1 MTDRTFRSFAVA
13 WNECQN
19 SFKPEHL
26 FVEKAVDFL
35 LTKSDWLTKP
45 SAAKELADIVRDRV
59 KKKKKADR
67 EEKEELARAAKAKA
81 KAKASKKKKVTK
93 PAKAKAKT
101 TKVKDR
107 EAIDLTN
114 LEPDNSNQEPSAEKS
129 EPMKTDE
136 DESDD
141 EGTGQTP
148 VNNGGFTDKYTWTQT
163 LSEVDVRL
171 EVPKLSSRSF
181 VVVFKQKHLKVGI
194 KGEDLI
200 IDAELHAKIDP
211 DESMWS
217 MSEEVGFDGKVMTLN
232 LVKKEGMCWWPKVC
246 EGDPEIN
253 TKKIEPEN
261 SNLNDLDGD
270 TRKVVEKMMFDQRQK
285 AAGKPTSKEIEQ
297 QAMLKKFMAAHPE
310 MDFSKCKMPGGGMGG
325 FNMG

>member
-1 MTDRTFRSFAVA
+1 MKDRVFRSFAVA

-26 FVEKAVDFL
+26 FVERAVDFL
-35 LTKSDWLTKP
+35 LTKNDWLTKP
-45 SAAKELADIVRDRV
+45 SSAKELADIVKDRV
-59 KKKKKADR
+59 TKKKKADR
-67 EEKEELARAAKAKA
+67 EEKEELARAKAKTKAKA
-81 KAKASKKKKVTK
+81 AKKKKETK
-93 PAKAKAKT
+93 PAT
-101 TKVKDR
+101 TKIKKR

-114 LEPDNSNQEPSAEKS
+114 LEPDNSNQEPSSEKPEVGKTS
-129 EPMKTDE
+129 EDG
-136 DESDD
+136 SDD

-148 VNNGGFTDKYTWTQT
+148 LNNGGFTDKYTWVQT

-171 EVPKLSSRSF
+171 EVPKLPSKSF
-181 VVVFKQKHLKVGI
+181 VVEFKPKHLKVGI
-194 KGEDLI
+194 KGEEPI
-200 IDAELHAKIDP
+200 INAELHAIIDP

-217 MSEEVGFDGKVMTLN
+217 MSSEAGVDGKVMTVN
-232 LVKKEGMCWWPKVC
+232 LVKKEGMCWWSKVC
-246 EGDPEIN
+246 VGDPEIN

-297 QAMLKKFMAAHPE
+297 QAMLKKFMSAHPE
-310 MDFSKCKMPGGGMGG
+310 MDFSKCKMPGSGGG
-325 FNMG
+325 FNMS

>member
-19 SFKPEHL
+19 SFKPEYL

-35 LTKSDWLTKP
+35 LTKGDWLTKP
-45 SAAKELADIVRDRV
+45 SAAKELADIVKDRV
-59 KKKKKADR
+59 KKKKRAEK
-67 EEKEELARAAKAKA
+67 EEKEELARAAEAKA
-81 KAKASKKKKVTK
+81 KAKAPKKKKVTK
-93 PAKAKAKT
+93 PAKAKT

-114 LEPDNSNQEPSAEKS
+114 LEPDNSKQEPSA

-148 VNNGGFTDKYTWTQT
+148 VNNGGFTDKYTWTQS

-181 VVVFKQKHLKVGI
+181 IVQFKSKHLKVGI
-194 KGEDLI
+194 KGEALI

-217 MSEEVGFDGKVMTLN
+217 MSEEAGIEGKVMTLN

>member
-1 MTDRTFRSFAVA
+1 M
-13 WNECQN
+13 
-19 SFKPEHL
+19 

-45 SAAKELADIVRDRV
+45 NAAKELADLVKHRI
-59 KKKKKADR
+59 KKKLKADR
-67 EEKEELARAAKAKA
+67 EEKEELAKKAKA
-81 KAKASKKKKVTK
+81 KAKAQRKKKVTK
-93 PAKAKAKT
+93 PVKKD
-101 TKVKDR
+101 TKKR
-107 EAIDLTN
+107 EVIDLTN
-114 LEPDNSNQEPSAEKS
+114 LEADNSNESEKPEPEK
-129 EPMKTDE
+129 TNV

-148 VNNGGFTDKYTWTQT
+148 VNNGGFTDRYTWTQS
-163 LSEVDVRL
+163 LSELDVRI
-171 EVPKLSSRSF
+171 EVPKLPSRRF
-181 VVVFKQKHLKVGI
+181 IVTFKSKHLKVGI
-194 KGEDLI
+194 KGEEPI
-200 IDAELHAKIDP
+200 IDAELHAVIDP
-211 DESMWS
+211 EESMWS
-217 MSEEVGFDGKVMTLN
+217 MAEEKGVSGKVMTVN
-232 LVKKEGMCWWPKVC
+232 LIKKEGMCWWPKVC
-246 EGDPEIN
+246 VGDPEIN

-325 FNMG
+325 FNMS

>member
-26 FVEKAVDFL
+26 FVQKAVDFL

-45 SAAKELADIVRDRV
+45 NATKELADLVKERI
-59 KKKKKADR
+59 KKKLKVDR
-67 EEKEELARAAKAKA
+67 EEKEELARKARA

-93 PAKAKAKT
+93 PKKEIK
-101 TKVKDR
+101 KR

-114 LEPDNSNQEPSAEKS
+114 LEPDNSNQEPSSATKPEPEETNS
-129 EPMKTDE
+129 E
-136 DESDD
+136 ESDD

-148 VNNGGFTDKYTWTQT
+148 VNNGGFTDKYTWTQS

-171 EVPKLSSRSF
+171 EVPKLPSRRF
-181 VVVFKQKHLKVGI
+181 IVEFKSKYLKVGI
-194 KGEDLI
+194 KGEELM
-200 IDAELHAKIDP
+200 IDAELHAAIDP
-211 DESMWS
+211 EESMWS
-217 MSEEVGFDGKVMTLN
+217 MSEEAGVAGKVMTVN
-232 LVKKEGMCWWPKVC
+232 LVKKEGMSWWSKVC
-246 EGDPEIN
+246 VGDPEIN

>member
-1 MTDRTFRSFAVA
+1 MKDRVFRSFAVA

-26 FVEKAVDFL
+26 FVERAVDFL
-35 LTKSDWLTKP
+35 LTKNDWLTKP
-45 SAAKELADIVRDRV
+45 SSAKELADIVKDRV
-59 KKKKKADR
+59 TKKKKADR
-67 EEKEELARAAKAKA
+67 EEKEELARAKAKTKAKA
-81 KAKASKKKKVTK
+81 AKKKKETK
-93 PAKAKAKT
+93 PAT
-101 TKVKDR
+101 TKIKKR

-114 LEPDNSNQEPSAEKS
+114 LEPDNSNQEPSSEKPES
-129 EPMKTDE
+129 GKTND
-136 DESDD
+136 DDGSASDD

-148 VNNGGFTDKYTWTQT
+148 INNGGFTDRYTWTQT

-171 EVPKLSSRSF
+171 EVPKLPSKSF
-181 VVVFKQKHLKVGI
+181 VVQFKSKYLKVGI
-194 KGEDLI
+194 KGEEPI
-200 IDAELHAKIDP
+200 IDAELHAAIDP
-211 DESMWS
+211 EESMWS
-217 MSEEVGFDGKVMTLN
+217 MSSEVGVDGKVMTVN
-232 LVKKEGMCWWPKVC
+232 LVKKEGMCWWSKVC
-246 EGDPEIN
+246 VGDPDIN

-310 MDFSKCKMPGGGMGG
+310 MDFSKCKMPGGGGG